1 MPVVSLGQQA
11 RGLRKPAN
19 CSLRFVLQHVSAEEK
34 ALQAK
39 WVELAHDQA
48 LKSEAAGGI
57 PIGSVLVHQPTRKVI
72 AAGHNQRMQK
82 NSNILHG
89 EMDCFEN
96 AGRTYEGGPI
106 PWRETVCIT
115 TLSPCLMCT
124 GAILMYGIPAVI
136 IAEHDNYLSPGEE
149 LLASKGVKVTVVNN
163 HKCIQT
169 MSSWIKEHPQIW
181 HEDVAGNVN
190 GARV

>member
-11 RGLRKPAN
+11 RELRKVAD
-19 CSLRFVLQHVSAEEK
+19 CSLQRVLQPLSAKEK
-34 ALQAK
+34 AFQAK
-39 WVELAHDQA
+39 WVELAYDQA

-57 PIGSVLVHQPTRKVI
+57 PIGSILVHEPTRKVI

-106 PWRETVCIT
+106 PWQETVYVT

-124 GAILMYGIPAVI
+124 GAILMYGIPTVI

-149 LLASKGVKVTVVNN
+149 LLASKGVKVIVVNN

-169 MSSWIKEHPQIW
+169 MSNWIKEHPQLW
-181 HEDVAGNVN
+181 HEDVAGNVK

>member
-1 MPVVSLGQQA
+1 M
-11 RGLRKPAN
+11 
-19 CSLRFVLQHVSAEEK
+19 QHVSAEEK

-72 AAGHNQRMQK
+72 AA
-82 NSNILHG
+82 
-89 EMDCFEN
+89 
-96 AGRTYEGGPI
+96 
-106 PWRETVCIT
+106 
-115 TLSPCLMCT
+115 

-169 MSSWIKEHPQIW
+169 MSSWIKEHPQLW